1 MEEERKHGTED
12 QCASRPYYHYLYSTL
27 TPLKLNPSLGSC
39 WPSEGK
45 PCFVLEREMKC
56 FESTLLIH
64 FSWNSVGTPLTF
76 LLPRLTRPRTLL
88 GRELCWAEEK
98 GAGSWLPLAKV
109 LLLEWGWLHG
119 VQARGPHAQRS
130 PELALLLCC
139 LATVK
144 KIFNMVPPFSFCTG
158 PCKLCSQF

>member
-27 TPLKLNPSLGSC
+27 TPLKLNPWWSPLKLNPSLGSC

-76 LLPRLTRPRTLL
+76 LLPRLTWPRTLL
-88 GRELCWAEEK
+88 GRGERSGQLVTSCQGPAARVGLASWCASSGAPCLEE
-98 GAGSWLPLAKV
+98 P
-109 LLLEWGWLHG
+109 
-119 VQARGPHAQRS
+119 
-130 PELALLLCC
+130 
-139 LATVK
+139 
-144 KIFNMVPPFSFCTG
+144 
-158 PCKLCSQF
+158 